1 MTLPTGE
8 SAISFSQLR
17 TEFGTN
23 GNNTNGPVRLGQ
35 YRRDDSDFT
44 KPPATSSHTNDPLDT
59 GIPTS
64 GTINMDV
71 FHGKKL
77 NVIVDYHTTAFTGG
91 SRPSDA
97 RTKYESSS
105 SGNWSVIGGYKNRN
119 ASDSSGTRVKINVN
133 KTIGG
138 DTSTSSESSEL
149 DKCALRTGSGW
160 ETGTELY
167 VTVGASGK
175 ICGAGGAGGKGGWK
189 TGTPGTDGKDGT
201 SALGIQ
207 YGTDDNETV
216 VDIASGGIIS
226 CGYGGGGGG
235 AGCEEGSEEEG
246 EESGFGGGGGGG
258 AGVPAGAAGEG
269 GNQGLGD
276 ADAEA
281 GSTPDGSSETGG
293 EGHAGGND
301 GGNETGGTGGDGGDQ
316 AGNAADGLEGDAE
329 ASGVGEGGATG
340 SAIRKTDA
348 NIKWNFTTGSAARTF
363 GSTTDNGIA

>member
-8 SAISFSQLR
+8 SPIAFSQLR

-23 GNNTNGPVRLGQ
+23 GNNTSGPVRLGQ

-64 GTINMDV
+64 GAINVDV

-77 NVIVDYHTTAFTGG
+77 NVIVDYHTSAVTGG
-91 SRPSDA
+91 SRPADA
-97 RTKYESSS
+97 RSKYTGSA

-119 ASDSSGTRVKINVN
+119 ASDSSGTKVKINVN
-133 KTIGG
+133 KIIGG
-138 DTSTSSESSEL
+138 DTSNSSESSEL
-149 DKCALRTGSGW
+149 DRCALRTGSAW

-175 ICGAGGAGGKGGWK
+175 ICGAGGDGGNGGWK
-189 TGTPGTDGKDGT
+189 VGTPGADGKDGT

-216 VDIASGGIIS
+216 VEVASGGLIS

-258 AGVPAGAAGEG
+258 AGVPVGGGGEG
-269 GNQGLGD
+269 GNENESEDG
-276 ADAEA
+276 EN
-281 GSTPDGSSETGG
+281 GSIPDGSSETGG
-293 EGHAGGND
+293 TGNAGGND
-301 GGNETGGTGGDGGDQ
+301 GGNETGGTGGNGGDQ
-316 AGNAADGLEGDAE
+316 SGNATDGAQGDAE
-329 ASGVGEGGATG
+329 PSGVGEGGATG

-348 NIKWNFTTGSAARTF
+348 NIKWNLTSGSAARVK
-363 GSTTDNGIA
+363 GSTTDTGIA